1 MTYEEVEEILN
12 SKKNI
17 PYPKLMNIRQ
27 NQRYA
32 ELLYDN
38 FAGKDGEFTAVAQY
52 IYEHIELSRYETF
65 SKILLKIAMEEMQHM
80 ELIGNLVRKL
90 GNKPYYISKEKCF
103 WNAKNIKYHFSNVY
117 DMLMFNI
124 ESEKKAIKGYEEA
137 IKYTQNKSVRELLE
151 RIILDEKTHLEIFN
165 RLK

>member
-1 MTYEEVEEILN
+1 MTYEEVVEILN

-32 ELLYDN
+32 ELLYDS
-38 FAGKDGEFTAVAQY
+38 FAGSSGELTAVTQY
-52 IYEHIELSRYETF
+52 IYEHIELNRYESF
-65 SKILLKIAMEEMQHM
+65 SKILLSIAIEEMHHLQLIG
-80 ELIGNLVRKL
+80 ELIRKL
-90 GNKPYYISKEKCF
+90 GKRAYFIDKNQCAWSTE
-103 WNAKNIKYHFSNVY
+103 NIKYHFNNVY

-124 ESEKKAIKGYEEA
+124 ESEKKAILGYKDA
-137 IKYTQNKSVRELLE
+137 INCTQNKSIKDLLE
-151 RIILDEKTHLEIFN
+151 RIILDEQTHLEIFN